1 VVHQQKLKYKHWI
14 SSPES
19 WLQERCRAWP
29 QVVNAGLGRRMLRDV
44 RVKLNKTS
52 GLDRCAAVCCPAKN
66 ISWGEG
72 ERVFAGEL

>member
-1 VVHQQKLKYKHWI
+1 
-14 SSPES
+14 
-19 WLQERCRAWP
+19 
-29 QVVNAGLGRRMLRDV
+29 MLRDV